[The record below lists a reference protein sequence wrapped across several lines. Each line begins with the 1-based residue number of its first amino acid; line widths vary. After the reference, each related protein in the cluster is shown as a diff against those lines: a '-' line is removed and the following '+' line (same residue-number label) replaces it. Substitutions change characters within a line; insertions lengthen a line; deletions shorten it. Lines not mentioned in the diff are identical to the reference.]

1 MRFHAPI
8 AALFFAISLSA
19 NAGLFKDETDRFTGN
34 RSASWDALPS
44 KPEDFSFST
53 YALYLKGSPAPGYYR
68 VQLMTWSD
76 RGQFRDCHHTN
87 WLVDGARDPYL
98 EFEYSSVSAGSAVM
112 ERFDKRVDRANLER
126 LASAKLIEFQV
137 CGIEGKISESDMGGM
152 RKVLDA
158 TK

>member
-1 MRFHAPI
+1 
-8 AALFFAISLSA
+8 
-19 NAGLFKDETDRFTGN
+19 
-34 RSASWDALPS
+34 
-44 KPEDFSFST
+44 
-53 YALYLKGSPAPGYYR
+53 
-68 VQLMTWSD
+68 
-76 RGQFRDCHHTN
+76 
-87 WLVDGARDPYL
+87 
-98 EFEYSSVSAGSAVM
+98 M